1 MILTT
6 APVVVA
12 ISTTQHANVLR
23 AGTTFNV
30 AVQTPVD
37 STTAQVGDNIVLV
50 VNDPTYPTL
59 QNAKI
64 TAHITSVRSATSQRP
79 ASIRF
84 LFDNIVFANGMKEQ
98 FRGYVD
104 NPRITRTTLSTP
116 QPASQMGV
124 QPNPAFAPNPN
135 TIVWQHDLSFRK
147 QKTTDTQPTGGHG
160 YSKGAGIPIKVAAG
174 TPAKIEL
181 ASDLKTP

>member
-30 AVQTPVD
+30 LVQTPVD

-50 VNDPTYPTL
+50 VNDPTYPSM

-64 TAHITSVRSATSQRP
+64 TAHITSVHNATSQRP
-79 ASIRF
+79 ARIGF

-104 NPRITRTTLSTP
+104 NPRVTQRTLSTP
-116 QPASQMGV
+116 QPASVMGV

-135 TIVWQHDLSFRK
+135 TIVWKHDFGSP
-147 QKTTDTQPTGGHG
+147 KTTNTQPTGGVG
-160 YSKGAGIPIKVAAG
+160 YSRGAGIPIHVAAG
-174 TPAKIEL
+174 TPAKIQL

>member
-6 APVVVA
+6 AAVVVA
-12 ISTTQHANVLR
+12 ITTTQHANVLR
-23 AGTTFNV
+23 AGTTFSV
-30 AVQTPVD
+30 VVQSPID
-37 STTAQVGDNIVLV
+37 STTAQIGDDIVLV
-50 VNDPTYPTL
+50 VNDPSYPAM

-64 TAHITSVRSATSQRP
+64 TAHITSVHNATSQRP
-79 ASIRF
+79 ASIGF

-104 NPRITRTTLSTP
+104 NPRVTRRTMGTP
-116 QPASQMGV
+116 QPASVMGV

-135 TIVWQHDLSFRK
+135 TIVWKHDFGKS
-147 QKTTDTQPTGGHG
+147 KTTDTQPTGGHG
-160 YSKGAGIPIKVAAG
+160 YSRGAGIPIKVAAG
-174 TPAKIEL
+174 TPAKLEL

>member
-23 AGTTFNV
+23 AGTKVNV
-30 AVQTPVD
+30 VLQTAVD
-37 STTAQVGDNIVLV
+37 STTAQVGDNIVLL
-50 VNDPTYPTL
+50 VNDPSYPSME
-59 QNAKI
+59 NAKI
-64 TAHITSVRSATSQRP
+64 TAHITSVRNATSQRP
-79 ASIRF
+79 ASIGF
-84 LFDNIVFANGMKEQ
+84 LFDSISFGNGMKEQ

-104 NPRITRTTLSTP
+104 NPRITRRTENTP
-116 QPASQMGV
+116 QPASAVGL

-135 TIVWQHDLSFRK
+135 TIVWKMDLGK
-147 QKTTDTQPTGGHG
+147 PKTQTQPTGGHG
-160 YSKGAGIPIKVAAG
+160 YSKGPGIPIHVVAG
-174 TPAKIEL
+174 TPATVEL

>member
-6 APVVVA
+6 AAVVVA
-12 ISTTQHANVLR
+12 ITTTQHANVLR

-30 AVQTPVD
+30 VVQTPID
-37 STTAQVGDNIVLV
+37 STTAQVGENIVLV
-50 VNDPTYPTL
+50 VNDPSYPTM

-64 TAHITSVRSATSQRP
+64 TAHITSVRNATSVRP
-79 ASIRF
+79 ASIGF

-98 FRGYVD
+98 FRGWVN
-104 NPRITRTTLSTP
+104 NPRVTRRTLSTP
-116 QPASQMGV
+116 QPASVMGV

-135 TIVWQHDLSFRK
+135 TIVWKHDFGSP
-147 QKTTDTQPTGGHG
+147 KTTDTQPTGGHG
-160 YSKGAGIPIKVAAG
+160 YSKGAGIPIHVVAG
-174 TPAKIEL
+174 TPAQLQL

>member
-6 APVVVA
+6 AAVVVA
-12 ISTTQHANVLR
+12 ISTTQHANVLK

-30 AVQTPVD
+30 VVQTPID
-37 STTAQVGDNIVLV
+37 SSTAQVGDNIVLL
-50 VNDPTYPTL
+50 VNDPSYPSM

-64 TAHITSVRSATSQRP
+64 TAHITSVRDATSQRP
-79 ASIRF
+79 AAIGF
-84 LFDNIVFANGMKEQ
+84 LFDTIVFGNGMKEQ

-104 NPRITRTTLSTP
+104 NPRISRRTQSTP
-116 QPASQMGV
+116 QPASVMGV

-135 TIVWQHDLSFRK
+135 TIVWQHNFSK
-147 QKTTDTQPTGGHG
+147 PKTTDTQPTGGHG
-160 YSKGAGIPIKVAAG
+160 YSKGPGISIKVAAG